1 MPLPDWHSPREV
13 YRFIF
18 RSTKRIVVFVVGV
31 ALVLLGVALIPLPGP
46 FSIPLMLAGLAVL
59 ATEYVWAEKV
69 LDTVK
74 TKAKQ
79 ATDVARR
86 SILRRKPKDAVPP
99 EATPEAT
106 VADAEVTDVPG

>member
-1 MPLPDWHSPREV
+1 MPDWHSPREV

-74 TKAKQ
+74 ERAKQ
-79 ATDVARR
+79 ASNAAKRT
-86 SILRRKPKDAVPP
+86 ILRRRPKDEVEP
-99 EATPEAT
+99 
-106 VADAEVTDVPG
+106 VALADSGVDELPG

>member
-59 ATEYVWAEKV
+59 ATEYVWADKV

-74 TKAKQ
+74 EKAKQ
-79 ATDVARR
+79 ASDVAKR
-86 SILRRKPKDAVPP
+86 SILRRKPQGTEAPATTPSP
-99 EATPEAT
+99 E
-106 VADAEVTDVPG
+106 VGDSSG